1 MSRNRTIYQV
11 LALYASQVAPNVMQ
25 TGENTVRQLNRVQ
38 TFDEDFSRN
47 FTDINQ
53 FGNLAA
59 IDRIETEAPSV
70 SASMSYYLTN
80 GINEKY
86 LGLTVAPSGAT
97 VLTSCVSGLLT
108 KVTDEKN
115 YYLLIADEGNDAAG
129 YNGAN
134 SGVIGIGNGFL
145 TSYSINAAVGE
156 LATANVDLEGLNI
169 RVYGN
174 ANDPSGVEG
183 PGVSA
188 VDGSILGGVKFLL
201 PSATSMTGAGIPTA
215 LQPGDI
221 MFQMTGALGFNNAD
235 LKVQDFS
242 LSFDLS
248 RTPLQKLGTKF
259 AFSREIDFPVT
270 ATLEVNADVGDLA
283 DGNLADL
290 LCNNPEYNFE
300 IVLYQPGC
308 GASKPAAMI
317 YQFKGAKLVTQNFTS
332 NIGDN
337 ASMSAT
343 YEVQIGGPQDFSRG
357 VFISGSYTNA
367 EAYPPIGLVTV

>member
-1 MSRNRTIYQV
+1 
-11 LALYASQVAPNVMQ
+11 
-25 TGENTVRQLNRVQ
+25 
-38 TFDEDFSRN
+38 
-47 FTDINQ
+47 
-53 FGNLAA
+53 
-59 IDRIETEAPSV
+59 
-70 SASMSYYLTN
+70 
-80 GINEKY
+80 
-86 LGLTVAPSGAT
+86 
-97 VLTSCVSGLLT
+97 
-108 KVTDEKN
+108 
-115 YYLLIADEGNDAAG
+115 
-129 YNGAN
+129 
-134 SGVIGIGNGFL
+134 
-145 TSYSINAAVGE
+145 
-156 LATANVDLEGLNI
+156 
-169 RVYGN
+169 
-174 ANDPSGVEG
+174 
-183 PGVSA
+183 
-188 VDGSILGGVKFLL
+188 
-201 PSATSMTGAGIPTA
+201 MTGAGIPTA